1 MLMSCVPKDPLKK
14 YEHSSI
20 PYQSNSEIDV
30 INWYGNLMFIWFCP
44 PKVFFAKYKKDIIQM
59 YLFYE
64 LLHYQN
70 DSNIKNSAKEM
81 ILKVILTC
89 YYFL

>member
-1 MLMSCVPKDPLKK
+1 MSCVPKDPFKK

-44 PKVFFAKYKKDIIQM
+44 PKGFFAKYKKDIQM

>member
-1 MLMSCVPKDPLKK
+1 MSCVPKDPFKK

-44 PKVFFAKYKKDIIQM
+44 PKVFFAKYKKDIQM
-59 YLFYE
+59 YFFYE

>member
-1 MLMSCVPKDPLKK
+1 
-14 YEHSSI
+14 
-20 PYQSNSEIDV
+20 
-30 INWYGNLMFIWFCP
+30 
-44 PKVFFAKYKKDIIQM
+44 M

-81 ILKVILTC
+81 ILKVILTF

>member
-1 MLMSCVPKDPLKK
+1 MSCVPKDPFKK

-44 PKVFFAKYKKDIIQM
+44 PKVFFAKYKKDIQM